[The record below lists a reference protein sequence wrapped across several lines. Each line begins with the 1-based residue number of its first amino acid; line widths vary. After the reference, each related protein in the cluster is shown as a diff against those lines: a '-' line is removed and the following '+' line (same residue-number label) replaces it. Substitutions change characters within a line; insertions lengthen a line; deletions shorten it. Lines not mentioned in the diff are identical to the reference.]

1 MASNNYLNANVT
13 PSSDTFREW
22 IDLTNRIT
30 YDMEKVV
37 VSTVANT
44 QGACTSGNAYVN
56 GFFSANTLLVENELK
71 GVSANS
77 TIYGTVAAAANL
89 SISTNSVFVNSYA
102 YVTSNSTINNFVVGQ
117 LSATQ
122 NSTSNNIA
130 ISSSLNQFQSN
141 AIVNDFNSNVDIDNA
156 LTDITSTNLAI
167 TGTETNIDA
176 NAVFTAN
183 VNITSDA
190 LDFNIGADE
199 VIINT
204 GTTLFSSNA
213 ATNRFNTIIDANAN
227 VDIDNALT
235 DITSTNLAI
244 TGTETNIDAN
254 TVFTANVNITDA
266 AADFNIGADEVVIN
280 SSATSFTSNAATNI
294 FNTIIDANAN
304 VDIDNALTDI
314 TSTTTNI
321 SGTTATIDSTTTN
334 IHGTNLDVNSNTV
347 IDGDLTIN
355 ANTVLGSNN
364 SDIANV
370 QALIVSSIEPSA
382 NGKVLGHADRR
393 WAAALTTANT
403 SGDITAGADVDIT
416 GEVNAATAAIVGLA
430 TIGGNVVVSGDIDGA
445 DNKEANVYNAVVRN
459 DLTVSTNTVL
469 NGNVTINSAK
479 DFILGNSSYKA
490 IQSNV
495 SSNVKSI
502 VIGSVS
508 DSNNRLVVHS
518 AVGNSTV
525 GLMPL
530 HGNNIALGNTTNRW
544 VASFATANTSGAFTS
559 TGDIT
564 GGADIDITGE
574 ANTAT
579 LRVRT
584 TTNMGG
590 KLTIASDGAA
600 ITGAVDLVNTINVG
614 ANVGMTTAHMLVKGT
629 AAVGN
634 TIANSSVLHVGNST
648 VNTHI
653 SKGGIDTDGT
663 LAVLKAAT
671 FSNTVTAADDVDITG
686 EVNAAS
692 AAIVGS
698 ATVGADLTVSG
709 NTVIGSAAADVVNV
723 TAQVVSSIEPSANG
737 KVLGHA
743 SRRWAAALTS
753 ANTSGDITA
762 GGDVDITGE
771 VNAASG
777 AIVGDL
783 SVGDDITL
791 ANTSN
796 VIFSNTGISANAT
809 ALTSNNLVVD
819 HLQVGVAATLPD
831 DTTLTASTLG
841 SANLTITNATK
852 LTGAATAGTG
862 NNVLQI
868 GNGANTVTID
878 FANAAANG
886 HLLAKTTNSADI
898 GSAAKSFRSGYF
910 DTSVVVGDTVA
921 NTTAVVSD
929 FIYAKQDLVANYS
942 SDQQLKDN
950 VLKIDTALDKVNSLG
965 GYSFTWNNNI
975 GDMRAG
981 TPDYGVIAQEIENV
995 LPHAV
1000 DINSRGHKTVNYNSL
1015 IPLLIEAVKE
1025 LTERV
1030 KELEPDVEE
1039 PEVEEDVD
1047 G

>member
-1 MASNNYLNANVT
+1 TSTDFNV
-13 PSSDTFREW
+13 
-22 IDLTNRIT
+22 
-30 YDMEKVV
+30 
-37 VSTVANT
+37 
-44 QGACTSGNAYVN
+44 SGT
-56 GFFSANTLLVENELK
+56 NTL
-71 GVSANS
+71 
-77 TIYGTVAAAANL
+77 
-89 SISTNSVFVNSYA
+89 
-102 YVTSNSTINNFVVGQ
+102 
-117 LSATQ
+117 
-122 NSTSNNIA
+122 
-130 ISSSLNQFQSN
+130 
-141 AIVNDFNSNVDIDNA
+141 
-156 LTDITSTNLAI
+156 
-167 TGTETNIDA
+167 
-176 NAVFTAN
+176 
-183 VNITSDA
+183 
-190 LDFNIGADE
+190 
-199 VIINT
+199 
-204 GTTLFSSNA
+204 
-213 ATNRFNTIIDANAN
+213 
-227 VDIDNALT
+227 
-235 DITSTNLAI
+235 
-244 TGTETNIDAN
+244 
-254 TVFTANVNITDA
+254 
-266 AADFNIGADEVVIN
+266 
-280 SSATSFTSNAATNI
+280 
-294 FNTIIDANAN
+294 
-304 VDIDNALTDI
+304 
-314 TSTTTNI
+314 
-321 SGTTATIDSTTTN
+321 IDSTNMN
-334 IHGTNLDVNSNTV
+334 IHGTNLDINSATN

-416 GEVNAATAAIVGLA
+416 GEVNAATAAIVGAA
-430 TIGGNVVVSGDIDGA
+430 TIGGNVTVSGDIDAA
-445 DNKEANVYNAVVRN
+445 DSKEANVYNAVVRN

-469 NGNVTINSAK
+469 DGNVTINSAK
-479 DFILGNSSYKA
+479 NFIVGNSSYKA

-502 VIGSVS
+502 AIGSVA
-508 DSNNRLVVHS
+508 DSNNRLVVKS
-518 AVGNSTV
+518 VVGNSSF

-530 HGNNIALGNTTNRW
+530 HGNTIALGNTTNRW

-590 KLTIASDGAA
+590 KLTIAADGAA
-600 ITGAVDLVNTINVG
+600 ITGAVDLVNSINVG

-841 SANLTITNATK
+841 SANLTITNTTK

-862 NNVLQI
+862 NNVIQI

-886 HLLAKTTNSADI
+886 HLLAKTTNSYDM

-981 TPDYGVIAQEIENV
+981 TPDYGVIAQEIEDV